1 MLGSQWSKDELDRFY
16 EAYRKHGKDW
26 KQIAGA
32 VRNRSA
38 GMVEAL
44 YNMNKAYLSL
54 PEGHATAA
62 GLIAMMTDH
71 YNILEGSDS
80 EHESNDASRSSHKT
94 PKRGRGKF
102 KLMSKASD
110 GPCPDLLQCQG
121 STSGYGCFSL
131 LKRKRSGDLLAGG
144 KPRVV
149 GKRTPRI
156 PVPYFLK
163 EDRNKIASPSKQCLR
178 AESLPV
184 DDDGVHVAAMALT
197 EASQRGGSPQISRT
211 PSRRRGHVTNSP
223 VPSGDRKDS
232 ELKIESLKSEIVNWM
247 MTILKAA

>member
-1 MLGSQWSKDELDRFY
+1 MASTRKPRNLNKRFGKFNEEIHDKGGASLNKKTRKRKLTDMLGSQWSKDELDRFY

-80 EHESNDASRSSHKT
+80 EHESNDASRSSRKT

-144 KPRVV
+144 KPGVDWE
-149 GKRTPRI
+149 
-156 PVPYFLK
+156 
-163 EDRNKIASPSKQCLR
+163 EDSTYPCSFIFSKK
-178 AESLPV
+178 
-184 DDDGVHVAAMALT
+184 T
-197 EASQRGGSPQISRT
+197 EIR
-211 PSRRRGHVTNSP
+211 
-223 VPSGDRKDS
+223 
-232 ELKIESLKSEIVNWM
+232 
-247 MTILKAA
+247 